1 MTSDATTPDRFPV
14 RVVVIALGLVLVGS
28 VAAITFLAFTQTP
41 IPDALTQLSIGSLTG
56 TTALLAR
63 TQPATTT
70 PVVVTNTPSDP
81 VPTSATEPTVTPSGD
96 DEGGAFD
103 V

>member
-56 TTALLAR
+56 TTA
-63 TQPATTT
+63 